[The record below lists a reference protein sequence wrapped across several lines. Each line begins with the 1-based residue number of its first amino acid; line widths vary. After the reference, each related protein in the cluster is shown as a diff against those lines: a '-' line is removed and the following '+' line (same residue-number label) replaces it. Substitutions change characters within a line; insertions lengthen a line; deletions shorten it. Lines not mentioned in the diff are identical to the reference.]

1 MRAIIQEYIKNH
13 QDLPC
18 IAIVEHSIN
27 WVEKC
32 QSIPE
37 AVKLLR
43 ELVEADKRYIFMHVN
58 GWDRVRK
65 VKLPTEEQEIFTTIT
80 WCDTQTGKTY
90 NKTIK
95 LDNIRVKDII

>member
-1 MRAIIQEYIKNH
+1 MRAIIQKYVKNH

-18 IAIVEHSIN
+18 LAIVEHSIN

-43 ELVEADKRYIFMHVN
+43 ELVEAGGRYIFMRVN
-58 GWDRVRK
+58 GWDRVHK
-65 VKLPTEEQEIFTTIT
+65 VKLPIEEQEIFTTIT
-80 WCDTQTGKTY
+80 WLDTQTGKTY

-95 LDNIRVKDII
+95 LDNMRVKDII

>member
-1 MRAIIQEYIKNH
+1 MRAIIKKYIENH

-18 IAIVEHSIN
+18 LAIVEHSIN

-43 ELVEADKRYIFMHVN
+43 ELVEAGGRYTFMRVN

-65 VKLPTEEQEIFTTIT
+65 VKLPVEEQEIFTTIT

>member
-1 MRAIIQEYIKNH
+1 MRYAIQNYIKAH

-18 IAIVEHSIN
+18 LAIVEHSIN
-27 WVEKC
+27 WVEEC
-32 QSIPE
+32 SSIPE

-43 ELVEADKRYIFMHVN
+43 ELVEADKRYAFVRIN

-65 VKLPTEEQEIFTTIT
+65 VKIPIEEQEIFTTIT
-80 WCDTQTGKTY
+80 WYDTLTGKTY

-95 LDNIRVKDII
+95 LLNKKVKDIL

>member
-1 MRAIIQEYIKNH
+1 MRAIIQKYIKNH

-18 IAIVEHSIN
+18 LAIVEHSIN

-43 ELVEADKRYIFMHVN
+43 ELVEAGGRYIFMRVN
-58 GWDRVRK
+58 GWDRVHK
-65 VKLPTEEQEIFTTIT
+65 VKLPIEEQEILTTIT
-80 WCDTQTGKTY
+80 WFDTQTGKTY

-95 LDNIRVKDII
+95 LDNMRVKDII